1 MADEDKKELKE
12 GEATIQ
18 EDAPK
23 NFLDKVLGP
32 VITLVKM
39 LYEEKK
45 IIFFALVGVIV
56 LLISALLFYFLY
68 WRPAHAEKKE
78 EEVTDLV
85 VSGYIPLSDFKLR
98 LKKGQE
104 GKVGLLVI
112 GLTLKLPAKAKA
124 EEYKKFEPDIVDT
137 IQTYLSSL
145 KADDFSSNKVNWF
158 NSPVG
163 LERLRY
169 HLTMRVNLAI
179 APLSVE
185 TVLYRKLI
193 VQ

>member
-1 MADEDKKELKE
+1 MADEDDNRELE
-12 GEATIQ
+12 EEPLTSNVS
-18 EDAPK
+18 EPK
-23 NFLDKVLGP
+23 NIIEKVLK
-32 VITLVKM
+32 IIKN

-45 IIFFALVGVIV
+45 IIFFAIVGVI
-56 LLISALLFYFLY
+56 LFLILGLLFYFLY
-68 WRPAHAEKKE
+68 WKPTHSEKKD
-78 EEVTDLV
+78 EEVAIQT
-85 VSGYIPLSDFKLR
+85 VSGYIPLNDFKLR
-98 LKKGQE
+98 LKKGHE

-145 KADDFSSNKVNWF
+145 KADDFSANKVNWF

-179 APLSVE
+179 APLTVE

>member
-1 MADEDKKELKE
+1 MADEDDNRELE
-12 GEATIQ
+12 EEPLTSNVS
-18 EDAPK
+18 EPK
-23 NFLDKVLGP
+23 NIIEKVLK
-32 VITLVKM
+32 IIKN

-45 IIFFALVGVIV
+45 IIFFAIVGVTV
-56 LLISALLFYFLY
+56 FLILGLLFYFLY
-68 WRPAHAEKKE
+68 WKPTHSEKKD
-78 EEVTDLV
+78 EEVAIQT
-85 VSGYIPLSDFKLR
+85 VSGYIPLNDFKLR
-98 LKKGQE
+98 LKKGHE

-145 KADDFSSNKVNWF
+145 KADDFSANKVNWF

-179 APLSVE
+179 APLTVE